1 MQRGYLAG
9 RPDNSLRQVDK
20 GSRPIG
26 VRSLTALAHAGP
38 MLLRARGGKQIASPT
53 QHSPPIAHAS
63 RTDGQTVTRANGH
76 WIPEIRH
83 WQEGPTRQSAT
94 RWDVTLGGQK
104 AEGAA
109 STGAFSLP
117 DAFYRTVLGL
127 ADICVRCLSEE
138 TETPG
143 GVLITR
149 RTGLPTTT
157 SSFLLA
163 TIWVIFFCRIE
174 QSSNESVWLLDR
186 SWSSTESM

>member
-20 GSRPIG
+20 GSWPIG
-26 VRSLTALAHAGP
+26 LRSLTALAHAGP

-53 QHSPPIAHAS
+53 FPPDRTCLAHR
-63 RTDGQTVTRANGH
+63 RTDRNQSKRPLNSRDQALAGGPHANGSTV
-76 WIPEIRH
+76 
-83 WQEGPTRQSAT
+83 GPTRQSAT

-109 STGAFSLP
+109 SAGAFSLP

-157 SSFLLA
+157 SRFLLA
-163 TIWVIFFCRIE
+163 TI
-174 QSSNESVWLLDR
+174 
-186 SWSSTESM
+186 

>member
-1 MQRGYLAG
+1 
-9 RPDNSLRQVDK
+9 
-20 GSRPIG
+20 
-26 VRSLTALAHAGP
+26 
-38 MLLRARGGKQIASPT
+38 MLLRARGGKQIASP
-53 QHSPPIAHAS
+53 HSPIAHAS
-63 RTDGQTVTRANGH
+63 RTDHDRSKRPLNSRDQPLAGGPHPNGTMA
-76 WIPEIRH
+76 
-83 WQEGPTRQSAT
+83 GPTRQSAT

-109 STGAFSLP
+109 SAGAFSLP

-163 TIWVIFFCRIE
+163 TI
-174 QSSNESVWLLDR
+174 
-186 SWSSTESM
+186 